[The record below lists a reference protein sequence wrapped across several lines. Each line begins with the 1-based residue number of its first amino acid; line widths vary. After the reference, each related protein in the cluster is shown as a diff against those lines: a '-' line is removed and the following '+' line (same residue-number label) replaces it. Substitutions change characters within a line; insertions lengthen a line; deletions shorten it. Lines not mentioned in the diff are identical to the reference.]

1 MIESSLSFEQVT
13 EKIHLFTGEMAE
25 LYTEHLN
32 GYLSEKELER
42 ASVILDHQDQTT
54 FITCRAYLRI
64 LLASYLEIPLE
75 QVLFE
80 HGINGK
86 PSVKGH
92 KCYFNC
98 SHANG
103 SFVIV
108 ISRNASVGVDIEHK
122 NRKVAF
128 GKLKDILFS
137 ECEIDRFEQF
147 PEEQKNEVFLNC
159 WTQKEAF
166 FKAKCSGLSSP
177 LKELVLDLSVDR
189 EPRILRTAWSEMEKD
204 QWSLMRL
211 PENDQWIGT
220 LAVNTRLDKIEVVC
234 HETIIE
240 FFNYITYLQ

>member
-13 EKIHLFTGEMAE
+13 EKVHLFTGEMAE

-42 ASVILDHQDQTT
+42 ASVILGHQDQTT

-64 LLASYLEIPLE
+64 LLASYLKIPLE

-80 HGINGK
+80 HGVNGK
-86 PSVKGH
+86 LSVKGH
-92 KCYFNC
+92 KCYFNY

-108 ISRNASVGVDIEHK
+108 ISRNAAVGVDIEHK
-122 NRKVAF
+122 NRKVAYV
-128 GKLKDILFS
+128 KLKDILFS
-137 ECEIDRFEQF
+137 EYEIDRFEQF
-147 PEEQKNEVFLNC
+147 PEERKNEVFLNC
-159 WTQKEAF
+159 WTQKEAI
-166 FKAKCSGLSSP
+166 FKAKGTGLSSP
-177 LKELVLDLSVDR
+177 LKELELDLSVDR

-204 QWSLMRL
+204 QWTVMRL

-220 LAVNTRLDKIEVVC
+220 LAVNAGVDKIEVVC
-234 HETIIE
+234 HDPINE
-240 FFNYITYLQ
+240 FLNYLVYS